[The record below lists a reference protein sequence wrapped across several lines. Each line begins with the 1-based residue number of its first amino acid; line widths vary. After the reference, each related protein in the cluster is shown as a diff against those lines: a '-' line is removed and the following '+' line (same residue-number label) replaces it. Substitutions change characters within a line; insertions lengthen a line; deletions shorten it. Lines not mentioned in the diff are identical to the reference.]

1 MNYPELRAAIARS
14 GKTNRS
20 LAKELGLSEQCFYN
34 KMQGETE
41 FKGSEIKKLARC
53 LGLSMKGVD
62 EIFFDGIVNQIHETP
77 TANHGERK

>member
-34 KMQGETE
+34 KLQGETE
-41 FKGSEIKKLARC
+41 FKGSEIKKLAHSI
-53 LGLSMKGVD
+53 GLSIQNVN
-62 EIFFDGIVNQIHETP
+62 EIFFDKTVN
-77 TANHGERK
+77 